1 MKKISYIFTVILSLA
16 FVLTSCDDV
25 KYDNTPYSVPVSD
38 YSYTI
43 NGRALT
49 LSWTLPAGATQ
60 AAVLKDGVQ
69 IAAVEGN
76 SYTIANADDNTEH
89 HYTVKAIYANG
100 RVSEGVTL
108 SVIVESTLKVGYLL
122 TTQNYTDLPDDD
134 EVAAAEWFKA
144 NYVDAGTG
152 VFIHKA
158 DLATLS
164 PEEVSMMWIQIDRV
178 GLGHGNLPLEE
189 AEIAN
194 LKTYVQ
200 DGGKLFLTKQ
210 ATQLVSFIDRIEAKY
225 APGIYGDGEGGTGT
239 DVWCMNCVIG
249 CKMDAAYDHRSH
261 AAFLGLE
268 AGDPNNYGFE
278 TYPMEGPGLR
288 EDHNCMWD
296 LNAYGFSGQP
306 NVVAN
311 WQDAT
316 NSTVLT
322 TWGHV
327 TDYCCAG
334 VIEFHPTTDFAG
346 SIIACG
352 LSTYE
357 FRQNAPQEGT
367 QNAYQGNIERFTKNC
382 IDYLK

>member
-1 MKKISYIFTVILSLA
+1 MKKISFIFTMMLSLVA
-16 FVLTSCDDV
+16 VLTSCEDV
-25 KYDNTPYSVPVSD
+25 KYDNTPYSIPVSN
-38 YSYTI
+38 YNYAI
-43 NGRALT
+43 EGRALT
-49 LSWTLPAGATQ
+49 LTWTLPDGATQ

-69 IAAVEGN
+69 IVAVEGN
-76 SYTIANADDNTEH
+76 TYTIANADDNQEH
-89 HYTVKAIYANG
+89 LYTVKAIYDNG
-100 RVSEGVTL
+100 RVSEGVT
-108 SVIVESTLKVGYLL
+108 IAITVESKLKVGYYL
-122 TTQNYTDLPDDD
+122 TVQNYTDLPDDD

-144 NYVDAGTG
+144 QYVDAETG
-152 VFIHKA
+152 VFVHSS
-158 DLATLS
+158 DLSSLS
-164 PEEVSMMWIQIDRV
+164 PDEVSMIWIQIDRI
-178 GLGHGNLPLEE
+178 GLGHGNLPLSSSDV
-189 AEIAN
+189 AA
-194 LKTYVQ
+194 LKAYVQ

-210 ATQLVSFIDRIEAKY
+210 ATQLVSFIGRIDAQY

-239 DVWCMNCVIG
+239 DVWCMNSVIG
-249 CKMDAAYDHRSH
+249 CKMDAAYDHRDH
-261 AAFLGLE
+261 AAFVGLE
-268 AGDPNNYGFE
+268 AGDPNGYGFE

-327 TDYCCAG
+327 ADYCCAG